1 MATRRRWHV
10 TCACST
16 LPFLFRSFAC
26 PTCSPAAHSPL
37 SRQMQVEEK
46 KDAAAVKEAKKP
58 EPKKELTKEEKEKA
72 KKAAEK
78 VH

>member
-1 MATRRRWHV
+1 
-10 TCACST
+10 
-16 LPFLFRSFAC
+16 LPFLSRPLAC
-26 PTCSPAAHSPL
+26 TRCSPAARSQL